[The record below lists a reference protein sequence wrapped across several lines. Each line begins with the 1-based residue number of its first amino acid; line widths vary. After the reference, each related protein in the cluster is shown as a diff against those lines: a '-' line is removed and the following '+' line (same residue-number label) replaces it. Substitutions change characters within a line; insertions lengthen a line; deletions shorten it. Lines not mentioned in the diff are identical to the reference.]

1 MSYKLSR
8 RQFGQLVLGGTI
20 VSGLSYLSN
29 KTLAQT
35 PSFKIVG
42 IGSGHII
49 STDQTVSPE
58 VDTSELNSITTN
70 IVPTDIK
77 PVGLG
82 LVLDSLI
89 LQALNTGRVQVL
101 SPVVSQILAERGTTL
116 VESNETLSSFAVL
129 SDGTITNL
137 GTALGEVDDI
147 LNNLPSLGNGIL
159 DDDILSNLTS
169 SGNSRV
175 PDRVTPLVE
184 TNETLSGFTCLSDG
198 TLVVAVTPVTIARKQ
213 AAPTRITFLGT
224 PVKTLIVSGL
234 KQNQQLGSLL
244 GTIDGRLI
252 GLVGKKNGTP
262 PITLVDIDVQT
273 GEISAISKIKFPKD
287 ERASNLAQCPDGKLY
302 TSLVGLNGD
311 TTLVQLDSNQKNPI
325 RLGQLKLN
333 GQAWNNGLQSL
344 VCSGTGQLLAFG
356 AMRYETP
363 NAVYSVDKNSGN
375 MTRLQDFDAAQIT
388 LARQ

>member
-1 MSYKLSR
+1 MNYKLSR
-8 RQFGQLVLGGTI
+8 RHFGQLVLGGTI
-20 VSGLSYLSN
+20 VSGLSYVSN

-42 IGSGHII
+42 IGSGSII
-49 STDQTVSPE
+49 STDQTVIPE
-58 VDTSELNSITTN
+58 VDTTELNSITAN

-82 LVLDSLI
+82 LVLESFV
-89 LQALNTGRVQVL
+89 LQALNTGKVQLL
-101 SPVVSQILAERGTTL
+101 SPVVTQILAERGTAL
-116 VESNETLSSFAVL
+116 VQSNETLSSFAVL
-129 SDGTITNL
+129 SDGTIAQL
-137 GTALGEVDDI
+137 GTALGKV
-147 LNNLPSLGNGIL
+147 
-159 DDDILSNLTS
+159 DDILSNLGSLTNGVVLNQS
-169 SGNSRV
+169 PNEA
-175 PDRVTPLVE
+175 PNQVTPLVE
-184 TNETLSGFTCLSDG
+184 TNETLSGFTSLSDG
-198 TLVVAVTPVTIARKQ
+198 TLVLAATPVTTGRKQ
-213 AAPTRITFLGT
+213 ATSTRITFLGT
-224 PVKTLIVSGL
+224 PIKTLIISGL

-262 PITLVDIDVQT
+262 PITLVDINLQT
-273 GEISAISKIKFPKD
+273 GEISSISKIRFPND
-287 ERASNLAQCPDGKLY
+287 QRASNLAQCPDGKLY

-325 RLGQLKLN
+325 RLAQLKLN

-363 NAVYSVDKNSGN
+363 NAVYSIDKKSGN

-388 LARQ
+388 LAPE

>member
-1 MSYKLSR
+1 MNYKLSR

-42 IGSGHII
+42 IGSGSII
-49 STDQTVSPE
+49 NTDQTLIPE
-58 VDTSELNSITTN
+58 VDTTELNSIAPNILPTN
-70 IVPTDIK
+70 IK

-82 LVLDSLI
+82 LVLESFV
-89 LQALNTGRVQVL
+89 LQALNTGKVQLL
-101 SPVVSQILAERGTTL
+101 SPVVTQILAERGTAL
-116 VESNETLSSFAVL
+116 VQSNETLSSFAVL
-129 SDGTITNL
+129 SDGTIAKL
-137 GTALGEVDDI
+137 GTTLGNVDDI
-147 LNNLPSLGNGIL
+147 LS
-159 DDDILSNLTS
+159 SLTS
-169 SGNSRV
+169 STNSTV
-175 PDRVTPLVE
+175 AEPVTPLVE
-184 TNETLSGFTCLSDG
+184 TNETLSGFTSLSDG
-198 TLVVAVTPVTIARKQ
+198 TLVVAATPVSTGRKQ
-213 AAPTRITFLGT
+213 AVPTRITFLGT
-224 PVKTLIVSGL
+224 PIKTLIISGL

-262 PITLVDIDVQT
+262 PITLVDINLQT
-273 GEISAISKIKFPKD
+273 GEISSISKIRFPND
-287 ERASNLAQCPDGKLY
+287 ERASNLAQCQDGKLY

-325 RLGQLKLN
+325 RLAQLKLN

-344 VCSGTGQLLAFG
+344 VCSATGQLLGFG

-363 NAVYSVDKNSGN
+363 NAVYSIDKNSGN
-375 MTRLQDFDAAQIT
+375 MTRVQDFDAAQIT
-388 LARQ
+388 IARE